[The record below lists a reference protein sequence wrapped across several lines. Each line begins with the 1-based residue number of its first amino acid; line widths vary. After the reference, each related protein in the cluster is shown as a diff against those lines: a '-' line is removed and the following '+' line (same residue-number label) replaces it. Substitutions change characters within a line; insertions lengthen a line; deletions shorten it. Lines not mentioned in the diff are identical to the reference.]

1 MEEPLP
7 YPERAEKMDAE
18 RFLELSVRKGWP
30 LSSLRGAEPADR
42 HAVLAVFALYA
53 SDAEKAGERGSD
65 GARSFLENAGSF
77 LKGTVDDLLALARE
91 TGWIDGE
98 GRLNAFVSPGMST
111 GRVEAEI
118 EFAEDLRSKR
128 RLEARAAL
136 QKKNREVN
144 SKPSGIVPEE
154 PGDEAF
160 MLKALVEAEKAAGE
174 GEVPVG
180 AVLVM
185 DGEIIGRGRNA
196 PIRLHDPTAHAEIRA
211 IREAAERLG
220 NYRLEGSTLYVTL
233 EPCPM
238 CTGAIAEARL
248 ERVVFGAS
256 DERKGALGGAV
267 NLGSSPAV
275 QRSILV
281 TKGVLA
287 EESLA
292 LLKSFFRSKRKGD

>member
-7 YPERAEKMDAE
+7 YPERVEKADAE
-18 RFLELSVRKGWP
+18 RFLELSIRKGWP
-30 LSSLRGAEPADR
+30 VAALRTAPAADR

-53 SDAEKAGERGSD
+53 AEAEKAGKRGSD
-65 GARSFLENAGSF
+65 GAVRFLENAGSF
-77 LKGTVDDLLALARE
+77 LKGTVGDLLALARE
-91 TGWIDGE
+91 TAWIDGE
-98 GRLNAFVSPGMST
+98 GRLNAFISPGLST

-128 RLEARAAL
+128 RTEARAAL

-154 PGDEAF
+154 SGDEAF
-160 MLKALVEAEKAAGE
+160 MREALSEAKQAGKE

-185 DGEIIGRGRNA
+185 GGKIIGRGRNA

-292 LLKSFFRSKRKGD
+292 LLRDFFRRKRKGE